1 MKKRWYLTIP
11 LAAALLL
18 GGLAVSR
25 ISRSPSLEEQIV
37 EAVGYPEALTL
48 AEDLTFFE
56 TVQAGSITV
65 RGFIHPLESS
75 YCGVALLDTE
85 SGRLL
90 AAWDRGSLLRRADRV
105 SFESFFSDGHH
116 YYIFLSTNEDLAE
129 IRWQDAGGLR
139 SFPASGAPDLI
150 LVPCSDAKE
159 GAVYA
164 FYDRAGNPIG
174 M

>member
-37 EAVGYPEALTL
+37 EAVGYPEALNL

-75 YCGVALLDTE
+75 YCGVAPPGHGERPASCGL
-85 SGRLL
+85 GPRIAPAARRPRLL
-90 AAWDRGSLLRRADRV
+90 RVLLFRR
-105 SFESFFSDGHH
+105 
-116 YYIFLSTNEDLAE
+116 
-129 IRWQDAGGLR
+129 
-139 SFPASGAPDLI
+139 
-150 LVPCSDAKE
+150 
-159 GAVYA
+159 
-164 FYDRAGNPIG
+164 
-174 M
+174 